1 MARPASRIAIVLGA
15 CCLQAAAQAC
25 PPGQYEVCVTS
36 CICLP
41 DAREVIGP
49 LPGEVAQ
56 VAAGALQQWLVQSR
70 EAAATAGTEAI
81 PPEIRRQL
89 LPYYDAALL
98 DAVRYRIGDSS
109 ELSAASAM
117 LQNPDIKAVTLIDI
131 IVFRF
136 PEDATEDVALWAH
149 ELRHVQQY
157 REWGVEEFAARYTR
171 DPDGV
176 EGPAYEMQF
185 KVAKDLRGKGA

>member
-1 MARPASRIAIVLGA
+1 MAKIANGLAVAIGCALCV
-15 CCLQAAAQAC
+15 AAQAC
-25 PPGQYEVCVTS
+25 PPGQYEVCVGS

-41 DAREVIGP
+41 DARDVIGP
-49 LPGEVAQ
+49 LPGEVTQ

-70 EAAATAGTEAI
+70 GAAAAAGTEAI
-81 PPEIRRQL
+81 PAGIRRQL
-89 LPYYDAALL
+89 LPYYEADLL

-136 PEDATEDVALWAH
+136 PEGASADVALWAH

-171 DPDGV
+171 DPDSV

-185 KVAKDLRGKGA
+185 RVAKDLRAKGA

>member
-1 MARPASRIAIVLGA
+1 MAKIADGLAVAIGA
-15 CCLQAAAQAC
+15 CVLCAAAQAC

-49 LPGEVAQ
+49 LPGEVTQ
-56 VAAGALQQWLVQSR
+56 VAADALQQWLVQSR
-70 EAAATAGTEAI
+70 AAAAAAGTEAI
-81 PPEIRRQL
+81 PPEVRRQL
-89 LPYYDAALL
+89 LPYYDAELL

-136 PEDATEDVALWAH
+136 PEGATEDVALWAH

-157 REWGVEEFAARYTR
+157 REWGVEAFAARYTR
-171 DPDGV
+171 DPDSV

-185 KVAKDLRGKGA
+185 RVAKALREKGA

>member
-1 MARPASRIAIVLGA
+1 MAKFAPRIALALGA
-15 CCLQAAAQAC
+15 FSLHAAVLAC
-25 PPGQYEVCVTS
+25 PPGQYEVCVTA

-41 DAREVIGP
+41 DAKEVIGP
-49 LPGEVAQ
+49 LPGEVSQ
-56 VAAGALQQWLVQSR
+56 VAADALQQWLVQSR
-70 EAAATAGTEAI
+70 AAAAAAGTEAI
-81 PPEIRRQL
+81 PPEVRRQL

-136 PEDATEDVALWAH
+136 PEGATEDLALWAH

-171 DPDGV
+171 DPDSV

-185 KVAKDLRGKGA
+185 RVAKELREKGT

>member
-1 MARPASRIAIVLGA
+1 MAMIAKGL
-15 CCLQAAAQAC
+15 AAAIGVCLVCATAVAC

-49 LPGEVAQ
+49 LPGEVTQ

-81 PPEIRRQL
+81 PPEIRGQL

-136 PEDATEDVALWAH
+136 PEGATEDVALWAH

-157 REWGVEEFAARYTR
+157 REWGVEEFATRYTR
-171 DPDGV
+171 DPDSV
-176 EGPAYEMQF
+176 EEPAYEMQF

>member
-1 MARPASRIAIVLGA
+1 M
-15 CCLQAAAQAC
+15 
-25 PPGQYEVCVTS
+25 
-36 CICLP
+36 
-41 DAREVIGP
+41 
-49 LPGEVAQ
+49 PGEVTQ

-81 PPEIRRQL
+81 PPEIRGQL

-136 PEDATEDVALWAH
+136 PEGAMEDVALWAH
-149 ELRHVQQY
+149 ELWHVQQY
-157 REWGVEEFAARYTR
+157 REWGVEEFATRYTR
-171 DPDGV
+171 DPDSV
-176 EGPAYEMQF
+176 EEPAYEMQF